1 MRIGIDVGGTNTDGV
16 LIDNSNNVIS
26 SFKTN
31 TSDDVN
37 TAVKLCIEKLINNI
51 DKKNIDLIIIGT
63 THLINDLIQRKNL
76 SKTGVV
82 RLCGPSTR
90 LLKPLSDWPKEL
102 INKNLFSAE
111 KNIILDLLI
120 NNFTNYERYIV
131 NWFM

>member
-51 DKKNIDLIIIGT
+51 DKKNIDLIIVGT

-102 INKNLFSAE
+102 INKNLFVSH
-111 KNIILDLLI
+111 
-120 NNFTNYERYIV
+120 FV
-131 NWFM
+131 

>member
-16 LIDNSNNVIS
+16 LIDNSDNVIS

-51 DKKNIDLIIIGT
+51 DKKNIDLIIVGT

-102 INKNLFSAE
+102 INKNLLRSIA
-111 KNIILDLLI
+111 
-120 NNFTNYERYIV
+120 
-131 NWFM
+131 

>member
-102 INKNLFSAE
+102 INKNLFVSHFAGGGLE
-111 KNIILDLLI
+111 FDGRE
-120 NNFTNYERYIV
+120 TNSTQ
-131 NWFM
+131 